1 MVENRTV
8 LAGWPQAVPIVP
20 VAVMLGV
27 GLWGLGRPSYWRD
40 ESVSVEA
47 GRKPLP
53 ELWNSLRGTDAV
65 HGLYY
70 LLLHPVTAMGT
81 SETVTRLPSV
91 LAAAAAAGGIA
102 VLARRFH
109 SPAAGLLAGV
119 IFAVLPLV
127 SRYAQETRQYTM
139 VSAAVVLATYLLVRA
154 LEQPRPHLRWY
165 GWYAVTLAGLGWLH
179 LFSLFMLSAHVV
191 TVAVLVRHRGAA
203 WRPHL
208 LAWGGAVAVALAAV
222 LPLVLVARRQ
232 QAQVAWLTPPSPHA
246 VVDFGLLIAGG
257 TTMLLA
263 LLVLAVVGVAA
274 LLGGGSAEGAA
285 VVVPWLVLPLASN
298 MIISQVH
305 PVYHPRYVLYTVC
318 ALAIAA
324 GVGAAAVAAR
334 LPGPA
339 RLAVLAA
346 IPVSL
351 GWLGLP
357 AQVANREPGSRP
369 DNLRALAAV
378 LRAGARPGDAVLFV
392 PLYRKD
398 FVTVYGDA
406 FARLNATALAA
417 GADDLPAGRFR
428 SAIGAQ
434 RRIWVV
440 EVPPPRRRYRSPIPL
455 RNLAALR
462 ADHDFART
470 GRWKFGTVHLD
481 LFVRTCVPGS
491 GPTAAG
497 RSVPGPT
504 GGDPRAR
511 PCRDAGTGTP
521 ERS

>member
-1 MVENRTV
+1 MIEKRAISVEWS
-8 LAGWPQAVPIVP
+8 LAVPMVP
-20 VAVMLGV
+20 MAVMLAV

-40 ESVSVEA
+40 ESVSVES

-70 LLLHPVTAMGT
+70 LILHPVTAVGT
-81 SETVTRLPSV
+81 GETVTRLPSV

-109 SPAAGLLAGV
+109 SPAAGLSAGL
-119 IFAVLPLV
+119 IYAVLPLV

-165 GWYAVTLAGLGWLH
+165 GWYAVALAGLGWLH
-179 LFSLFMLSAHVV
+179 LFSLFILSAHVV
-191 TVAVLVRHRGAA
+191 TVVVLVRHRGAT

-208 LAWGGAVAVALAAV
+208 LAWGAAVAAALAAV

-232 QAQVAWLTPPSPHA
+232 QAQVAWLTAPSPHA
-246 VVDFGLLIAGG
+246 VVDFGLLVAGG
-257 TTMLLA
+257 SAMLLA
-263 LLVLAVVGVAA
+263 LLALAGIGIAA
-274 LLGGGSAEGAA
+274 LLGGSAEGATI
-285 VVVPWLVLPLASN
+285 VLPWLVLPLASN

-324 GVGAAAVAAR
+324 GVGTAAIAAR
-334 LPGPA
+334 LPRPA
-339 RLAVLAA
+339 SYAVLAA

-378 LRAGARPGDAVLFV
+378 LRAEARPGDAVLFL

-406 FARLNATALAA
+406 YARLNATALAA

-455 RNLAALR
+455 RNFAALR
-462 ADHDFART
+462 ADHDFIRN
-470 GRWKFGTVHLD
+470 GRWKFGTVRLD
-481 LFVRTCVPGS
+481 LFVRTCSSGGS
-491 GPTAAG
+491 APTGAG
-497 RSVPGPT
+497 RSVPDPT
-504 GGDPRAR
+504 AGEPPAR
-511 PCRDAGTGTP
+511 PCRGAGTGTP
-521 ERS
+521 VRS